1 MAIWQLQDKNIFNQD
16 KPSTHGREEPD
27 MLRAT
32 QWHLTGLGEVAEMEF
47 KKLYNSFPSEMD
59 KSCACVMC
67 ADVSNFISFLLLFF
81 GFWLT
86 L

>member
-1 MAIWQLQDKNIFNQD
+1 MAIWQLQDKNMFNQD
-16 KPSTHGREEPD
+16 KPFTHGREDPD

-32 QWHLTGLGEVAEMEF
+32 QWHLTGLGEVVEMKF
-47 KKLYNSFPSEMD
+47 KKLYDSFASEMD
-59 KSCACVMC
+59 KPCACVMC
-67 ADVSNFISFLLLFF
+67 ADVSNFISLLLLLF